1 MTEAAPLIFNNHE
14 LKTLAAIYDLVV
26 YLVYSGETFLHMLCD
41 AMAILNLDSIFRS
54 FILSGCDGS
63 AKEAFR
69 LTNSI
74 LALICAILQNL
85 PENSKLI
92 ESVILHETI
101 DLMALLQHHND
112 KIRLRAFSMLRLLG
126 RFCCFS
132 LQNRWHANLS
142 SLIHGKMAADESE
155 EVRKEAHSIVEE
167 FKHFGWFKKTQ

>member
-1 MTEAAPLIFNNHE
+1 
-14 LKTLAAIYDLVV
+14 
-26 YLVYSGETFLHMLCD
+26 MLCD

-63 AKEAFR
+63 TKEAYR

-92 ESVILHETI
+92 ENVILHETI
-101 DLMALLQHHND
+101 ELSVLLQHHND
-112 KIRLRAFSMLRLLG
+112 KVRLRAFSMLRLLG

-132 LQNRWHANLS
+132 LQNRWDSNLS
-142 SLIHGKMAADESE
+142 SLIHNKMVMDDNED
-155 EVRKEAHSIVEE
+155 VKKEAQSIVEE
-167 FKHFGWFKKTQ
+167 FKHFGWFKKIQ